1 MGLAPLFRARALGRR
16 CGCATTQVPALA
28 RVRVMQK
35 EIRVN
40 HLKFLNSN
48 TENSGMRGR
57 GRRIGS
63 GIGAS
68 ANFVQQLRR
77 RQDRQMY
84 VRRPFTSRP
93 AVFLHS
99 DSTFF
104 RHKAAEQ
111 GKAHAVSARRNR
123 RSRTGRER
131 RLIAGWLVGYTAA
144 SGRWHFASER
154 TFAHG

>member
-1 MGLAPLFRARALGRR
+1 MDLARLFRSRTLGRRLRLRHYPGTGPRARARGAERDQGQPL
-16 CGCATTQVPALA
+16 
-28 RVRVMQK
+28 
-35 EIRVN
+35 EIPQFQYRKQRDERAWQTYRQR
-40 HLKFLNSN
+40 H
-48 TENSGMRGR
+48 R
-57 GRRIGS
+57 
-63 GIGAS
+63 GIGKFRAAVAS
-68 ANFVQQLRR
+68 EARPA
-77 RQDRQMY
+77 MY

-111 GKAHAVSARRNR
+111 GKAHTASARRNR